1 MEYRE
6 NALNYEDYCT
16 LRKSVDWQLFSE
28 DQMQQALNNSLYTV
42 SVVEG
47 EQTVG
52 MGRLIGDGMY
62 YMIADIVVNPVFQ
75 KYGIGTN
82 ITNMLLKY
90 VEDKTPVGGRSS
102 IQLIA
107 EKGKEPFY
115 EKLGFKL
122 IPHDF
127 CGSGMRKVVRKCA
140 IVRAIQESKKK

>member
-82 ITNMLLKY
+82 IMNMLLKY

-127 CGSGMRKVVRKCA
+127 CGSGMRKVV
-140 IVRAIQESKKK
+140 QL

>member
-28 DQMQQALNNSLYTV
+28 NQMQQAVDNSLYTV

-47 EQTVG
+47 EQMVG

-75 KYGIGTN
+75 KCGIGTN

-127 CGSGMRKVVRKCA
+127 CGSGMRK
-140 IVRAIQESKKK
+140 IVLK